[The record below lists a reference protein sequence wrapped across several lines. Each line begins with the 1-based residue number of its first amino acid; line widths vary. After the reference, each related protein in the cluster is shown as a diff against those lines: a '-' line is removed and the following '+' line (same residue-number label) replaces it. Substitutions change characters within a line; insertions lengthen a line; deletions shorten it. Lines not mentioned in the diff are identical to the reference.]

1 MVTSPTVFIVGSLS
15 VIATFFT
22 LFMPTKVMPDQE
34 GYEKCVQLHPD
45 RYCRIANGFRVEPLD
60 IWKKNNDN

>member
-1 MVTSPTVFIVGSLS
+1 
-15 VIATFFT
+15 
-22 LFMPTKVMPDQE
+22 MPTKVMPDQE